1 MTLRLTR
8 TLLVAL
14 PLLMMA
20 TACASPARTA
30 PGPVASAPPPAA
42 PLKPGVFPSG
52 QSISNPNEAGFQA
65 YLREF
70 RTRALAEGITA
81 ETWERTMAGVTLNRT
96 SIELSSGASGGMGRI
111 WTYLERVNAA
121 QIARGKSRMA
131 DNAGLFARVER
142 ETGVDA
148 AAIASIWG
156 NETGYGNI
164 LGSFYVPEALASL
177 AYEGRRR
184 AFFESELLA
193 ALTLMQRGLISR
205 DELVGSYAGA
215 LGQVQFMPSNI
226 LKLGVDG
233 DGDGHRDIRNSLA
246 DAFMSCANYLK
257 SHGWQTGEPWL
268 AEARLPRGF
277 RHENAGPDIR
287 KTVAEWDDLG
297 VTLIDGRPI
306 SAIADR
312 DATVSVI
319 LPAGHRGVAML
330 AFENYRRFLDYN
342 PSQSY
347 AISVAHLANRLKG
360 GGDFRA
366 SWPTD
371 LGGMGKNDLEEL
383 QTYLLQLGYDLKPDG
398 RYGDKTRAAV
408 RAYQL
413 TQGLPADGYPT
424 VALLNRLR
432 SGGVS

>member
-1 MTLRLTR
+1 MTLRLNTR
-8 TLLVAL
+8 HLFAL
-14 PLLMMA
+14 PVLLMA
-20 TACASPARTA
+20 AACASPGRSE
-30 PGPVASAPPPAA
+30 PGPVTGSPAPVA
-42 PLKPGVFPSG
+42 PLTPGAFPSG
-52 QSISNPNEAGFQA
+52 QSITNPTEAGFQA
-65 YLREF
+65 YLKEF
-70 RTRALAEGITA
+70 RGRALAQGITA
-81 ETWERTMAGVTLNRT
+81 ATYERTMSGVTLNRK

-111 WTYLERVNAA
+111 WSYLERVNAA

-131 DNAGLFARVER
+131 DNASLFARMER
-142 ETGVDA
+142 ETGVEA
-148 AAIASIWG
+148 AAVASIWG

-164 LGSFYVPEALASL
+164 LGTFYVPEALASL

-184 AFFESELLA
+184 AFFESELMA
-193 ALTLMQRGLISR
+193 SLTLMQRGLISR

-246 DAFMSCANYLK
+246 DAFLSCANYLK
-257 SHGWQTGEPWL
+257 AHGWRTGEPWL

-277 RHENAGPDIR
+277 RYETAGPDIR
-287 KTVAEWDDLG
+287 KTVAEWDTLG
-297 VTLIDGRPI
+297 VTLVDGRPI
-306 SAIADR
+306 SAIAGR
-312 DATVSVI
+312 DLTVSVI

-366 SWPTD
+366 AWPTD

-383 QTYLLQLGYDLKPDG
+383 QTYLVRLGYDLKPDG

-424 VALLNRLR
+424 AALLNRMR